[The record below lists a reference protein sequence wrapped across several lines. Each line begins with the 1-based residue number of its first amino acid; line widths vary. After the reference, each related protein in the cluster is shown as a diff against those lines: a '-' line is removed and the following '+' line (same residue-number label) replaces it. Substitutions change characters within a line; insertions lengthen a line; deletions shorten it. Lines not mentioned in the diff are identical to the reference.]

1 MDILTQI
8 IKTVL
13 AEIPVMVWISI
24 FIVIVNTY
32 VTNVLIEKLEKK
44 LETKK
49 GKEIKIFNHKKIWV
63 AFLWTLILSFVLYI
77 ANYIKLNDILI
88 YFFMIMGF
96 STFLYEAFLK
106 KFMYKDEV
114 KNE

>member
-1 MDILTQI
+1 MDILTRI
-8 IKTVL
+8 IETVL
-13 AEIPVMVWISI
+13 AEIPVMVWIAI

-63 AFLWTLILSFVLYI
+63 AFLWTLILSFVLYFTNHI
-77 ANYIKLNDILI
+77 TLNNIII

-96 STFLYEAFLK
+96 STFLYQAFLK